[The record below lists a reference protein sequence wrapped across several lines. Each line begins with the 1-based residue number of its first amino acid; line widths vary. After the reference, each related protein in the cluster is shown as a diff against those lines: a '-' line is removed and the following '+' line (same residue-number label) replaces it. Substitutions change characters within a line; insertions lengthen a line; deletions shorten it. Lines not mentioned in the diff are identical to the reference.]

1 MLISDWSSDV
11 CSSDLLTQAFQDW
24 FGSHTEAMGEAVHQR
39 ILLVDDSPFFRN
51 MLTPLLTVAG
61 YDVTTVESADE
72 ALALREA
79 GEEFDVI
86 VSDIEMPGMNGFDFP
101 HAVKGSPQWP
111 HTPIVALSSHAT
123 PPDLVPGPQAR

>member
-61 YDVTTVESADE
+61 YAVTAVESVDE
-72 ALALREA
+72 ALGLREA
-79 GEEFDVI
+79 GEAFAVT
-86 VSDIEMPGMNGFDFP
+86 VSDNETIGRTSCRERVCKEVSIPGG
-101 HAVKGSPQWP
+101 AGS
-111 HTPIVALSSHAT
+111 IKK
-123 PPDLVPGPQAR
+123 